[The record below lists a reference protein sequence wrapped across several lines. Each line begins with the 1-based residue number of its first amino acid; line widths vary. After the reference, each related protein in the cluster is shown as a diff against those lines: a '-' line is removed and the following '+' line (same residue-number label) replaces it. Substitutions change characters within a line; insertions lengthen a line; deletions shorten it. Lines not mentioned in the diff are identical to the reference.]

1 MKAKSVVLVLALCL
15 ATAGCGFLNMGPEA
29 TVKKFY
35 KAVEKGE
42 IDDAID
48 LLSNKMKTVGKDK
61 LRAGLAELTR
71 DMKSKGGVKNLE
83 IVKMNVTGDVADG
96 QIKIEFG
103 DGSSKT
109 DTVKLIKEEGKWKL
123 DADK

>member
-15 ATAGCGFLNMGPEA
+15 VTAGCGFLNMGPEA

-35 KAVEKGE
+35 KAVENGD